1 MHLIKRALLWLAS
14 LCEPVPSFPKT
25 GKCCCGSKSFVL
37 LESIMSRRDVEG
49 WDDNTLLIN
58 GHYELEND
66 GCEDYVIQCGRCYK
80 QYAMP
85 ADVYYG

>member
-1 MHLIKRALLWLAS
+1 
-14 LCEPVPSFPKT
+14 
-25 GKCCCGSKSFVL
+25 
-37 LESIMSRRDVEG
+37 MSRRDVEG